1 MTLIIGPSYVSLFI
15 NVASALAR
23 NQNFRLE
30 PNRQESVAKLKVH
43 RRRAHPKS
51 AKWTVRIGWHLCFS
65 SWPPSWQLS
74 PLGTLTL
81 GRMVHQHRQP
91 FAHWDIILDR
101 QINMKSEVSLWL
113 ILDKLNQKSF
123 GDGPDK
129 SSKSSLDLC
138 RITDWNIVLLYRR
151 SHRLCSPLDVSS
163 SDVSWI
169 ILS

>member
-1 MTLIIGPSYVSLFI
+1 M
-15 NVASALAR
+15 R
-23 NQNFRLE
+23 NQTSDKSQTGENSITE
-30 PNRQESVAKLKVH
+30 LKVQQ
-43 RRRAHPKS
+43 RRAYPKS

-91 FAHWDIILDR
+91 FAHWDIIFKR
-101 QINMKSEVSLWL
+101 QIDMKSEVSLWL

-123 GDGPDK
+123 GDGPDR

-169 ILS
+169 ILSKVVV